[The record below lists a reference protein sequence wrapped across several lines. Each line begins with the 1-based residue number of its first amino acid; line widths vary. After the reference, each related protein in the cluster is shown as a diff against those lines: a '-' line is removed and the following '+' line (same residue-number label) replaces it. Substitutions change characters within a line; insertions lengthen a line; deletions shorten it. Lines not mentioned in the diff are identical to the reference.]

1 MSCFGVKHRTTSPF
15 GILNSGE
22 LHKGDVCTESIWNH
36 LTRKVPKWG
45 GVGRKDQIPGIQF
58 LVVLMLFCLICL
70 LPKPSISW
78 PSVLTHPRG
87 FKTLWKK
94 SGIPWTTTKLID
106 SGSDFLTFPNFPC
119 IACPVPWLHHRRN
132 WSRSVS
138 SPRRRKRW
146 GADRKTPFQIWIS
159 WDFLGICT
167 YTYTIYYIIQYIQYI
182 YIVIYLCIYIY
193 VYIHTLYTILY
204 IIYTVYIYIYC
215 NIFIYIYVYIH
226 TLYTIL
232 YNLYSIYIYIVI
244 YLCIYMCIHTYTIY
258 CII

>member
-94 SGIPWTTTKLID
+94 KWYSLNYNQINWFRIWFFNISKFPMHCLP
-106 SGSDFLTFPNFPC
+106 GSLTSPQEELEQERQFAKEAEKMRGRPEDPVSNMNILGFP
-119 IACPVPWLHHRRN
+119 
-132 WSRSVS
+132 
-138 SPRRRKRW
+138 
-146 GADRKTPFQIWIS
+146 GIS
-159 WDFLGICT
+159 WE
-167 YTYTIYYIIQYIQYI
+167 
-182 YIVIYLCIYIY
+182 Y
-193 VYIHTLYTILY
+193 VH
-204 IIYTVYIYIYC
+204 
-215 NIFIYIYVYIH
+215 IH

-232 YNLYSIYIYIVI
+232 YNIYSIYIYI
-244 YLCIYMCIHTYTIY
+244 L
-258 CII
+258 